1 MADNGEN
8 TTELGA
14 HQGTYNG
21 FTKMM
26 LWGTAGSFVVAA
38 FVVFMIAS

>member
-8 TTELGA
+8 TTELNA
-14 HQGTYNG
+14 HEGTYHG

-26 LWGTAGSFVVAA
+26 LWGTVASFVVAA
-38 FVVFMIAS
+38 FVVSLLAS

>member
-1 MADNGEN
+1 MADHGEN

-14 HQGTYNG
+14 HQGTYTG

-26 LWGTAGSFVVAA
+26 LWGTVACFLVAA
-38 FVVFMIAS
+38 FVVSLLAS

>member
-8 TTELGA
+8 TTELNV
-14 HQGTYNG
+14 HEGTYHG

-26 LWGTAGSFVVAA
+26 LWGTVGCFLVAA
-38 FVVFMIAS
+38 FVVLTIAS